1 MSHVNLRKTSI
12 KRKHF
17 RYYWEKPNFPA
28 TTSSIFRTKFLKIK
42 KISNNLV
49 KTTYEIETKQPH
61 TEHLHNTANNQC
73 KQVAKPTKRKR
84 ENASSWSW
92 FFAPAVLPKWKD
104 QQIRST
110 ANDSMDHAMIRLGE
124 ASHCR
129 QTCKVV
135 NVWKSL
141 LHLESS
147 LIGLPLNNLFC
158 LHCWKEIY

>member
-1 MSHVNLRKTSI
+1 MSHVNLRKTSVEI
-12 KRKHF
+12 KHF
-17 RYYWEKPNFPA
+17 SYYREKPNFPA
-28 TTSSIFRTKFLKIK
+28 TTSSIFRIKFLKIK
-42 KISNNLV
+42 KKISNHLI
-49 KTTYEIETKQPH
+49 KATYEIETKQPH
-61 TEHLHNTANNQC
+61 TEHLHNTAKNQC
-73 KQVAKPTKRKR
+73 KQVAKPTKR
-84 ENASSWSW
+84 ECIELEPI
-92 FFAPAVLPKWKD
+92 FAPAVLPKWKG